1 MRAPRRVM
9 AHTVRVVVG
18 GMLLRGAS
26 HAQGWDEFDLRS
38 WSGELRLIGEY
49 RDEARSTGTGTLEEE
64 ERLLREELM
73 LELFGSYYHERFLDY
88 RLRGVVGLEQRDA
101 ETNDPDGDTDID
113 REHDSWDARLRFF
126 KEHPWSGDLYSYR
139 RETTSR
145 QTFLGTTDALTTESG
160 LDLRAS
166 EWWIPSR
173 LHAHRFEYEG
183 RGFDTFQERRDT
195 ALIEGNRSGERL
207 DLRYGADTSD
217 IAIDST
223 GQAYTDRGANVGAT
237 LFFGEARRDR
247 WTNDA
252 RWRQQEGSLDTTNE
266 GASSLLHLG
275 WTETLDS
282 DHRLLLT
289 RAENAGAT
297 SDTLTFG
304 NDVTHRL
311 FESLTTTLSGSL
323 GTSEVGAGTV
333 DDQGGGLRLAYR
345 KKVPF
350 GVLRLDWSADT
361 FWREQSGLEDA
372 VPVLDEAQVIALG
385 APAFLDQLAV
395 VTGSI
400 QVTDLTGTTLYSE
413 GLDYT
418 VTVEGSRTRLDLAV
432 GSSIPSGSTIL
443 VDYSYQPAPDLEF
456 RDVTQRFGAGF
467 ALGEVADL
475 DLSLD
480 TTRQDRIS
488 GTDTGTLQDTDR
500 LRGHLRVFPLGA
512 RSGAE
517 VAAEYEDYRADFGP
531 YERTGLTTSYRLDDG
546 RNASW
551 FLAAGLFRT
560 RFPEDDEDE
569 RGTNVSAT
577 WRRFLAGNATFDLRG
592 EWHDV
597 SYRSDE
603 GQGWLAD
610 GRYGLVWQKLDVSM
624 TVRVSDEEFE
634 VASDQSVLAVL
645 FSVAR
650 RF

>member
-1 MRAPRRVM
+1 MRAARRVL
-9 AHTVRVVVG
+9 ARTARVVVG
-18 GMLLRGAS
+18 GILLRGAN
-26 HAQGWDEFDLRS
+26 HAQGWDEFHLRS

-49 RDEARSTGTGTLEEE
+49 RDEERSTGTGTLEEE
-64 ERLLREELM
+64 ERLLREEIM
-73 LELFGSYYHERFLDY
+73 LELLGSYYHERFLDY
-88 RLRGVVGLEQRDA
+88 RLRGVLGLEQRDA

-113 REHDSWDARLRFF
+113 REHDSWDARLRLF
-126 KEHPWSGDLYSYR
+126 KEHPYSGDLYSYR

-160 LDLRAS
+160 LDLRAN

-195 ALIEGNRSGERL
+195 ALIEGQHSGERL
-207 DLRYGADTSD
+207 DLRYAADTSD
-217 IAIDST
+217 VSIDST
-223 GQAYTDRGANVGAT
+223 GQSYTDRGASAGAT
-237 LFFGEARRDR
+237 LFFGEFRRDR
-247 WTNDA
+247 WANDA
-252 RWRQQEGSLDTTNE
+252 RWREQEGSLDTSNE
-266 GASSLLHLG
+266 SASSLLHLG
-275 WTETLDS
+275 WTETVDS

-289 RAENAGAT
+289 RAENAGAS
-297 SDTLTFG
+297 SDTLTLG
-304 NDVTHRL
+304 TDVTHRL

-323 GTSEVGAGTV
+323 GTSEVGSGTV

-350 GVLRLDWSADT
+350 GVLRLDLGTDT
-361 FWREQSGLEDA
+361 FWRDQSGLEDA
-372 VPVLDEAQVIALG
+372 VPVLDEAHLIALG
-385 APAFLDQLAV
+385 TPAFLDQLAV

-400 QVTDLTGTTLYSE
+400 TVTDLSGAILYVE

-418 VTVEGSRTRLDLAV
+418 VGLEGSRTRLDLVA

-456 RDVTQRFGAGF
+456 RDMTQRVAAGLSFGA
-467 ALGEVADL
+467 VADV
-475 DLSLD
+475 DVSLD

-500 LRGHLRVFPLGA
+500 LRGNLRVYPLGA

-531 YERTGLTTSYRLDDG
+531 YERTGLSTSYRLDDG
-546 RNASW
+546 RDASW

-577 WRRFLAGNATFDLRG
+577 WRRFLAGNATVDLRG

-603 GQGWLAD
+603 GQGWLVD
-610 GRYGLVWQKLDVSM
+610 GRYGLVWQKLDVSL
-624 TVRVSDEEFE
+624 TLRVSDEEFE
-634 VASDQSVLAVL
+634 VASDQRVVALLA
-645 FSVAR
+645 SVAR